1 MYGFMSMPLDV
12 PISVFEASFT
22 LNVAPRSPAY
32 VTVIFGNASSLLA
45 LHTCGLFAPIPVP
58 SGARTCV
65 TTNVSV
71 FTFSHVISWAVPEP
85 HTSSVVTVRF
95 VGVVPVFVSS

>member
-1 MYGFMSMPLDV
+1 MSMPLDV

-32 VTVIFGNASSLLA
+32 VTVMSGSASSLLA
-45 LHTCGLFAPIPVP
+45 LHTCGLPIPVP

-71 FTFSHVISWAVPEP
+71 FTFSHVISWAVPGP